1 MEQLSL
7 SIINLRT
14 NKETALAAQQIY
26 LNKSPFFQRSYEA
39 WDDKLRTRFV
49 ESIILNRAT
58 NPIWTVLNDTDESE
72 EVLDG
77 MHRITTALAFLNNEF
92 AINKTYLLTLDKEKY
107 GKRAFKDL
115 EADDRAKIRNYNFTF
130 NKLDSSYRTDLN
142 KLKDMYEILNRSS
155 RTLNDYEFNKVI
167 LGPFYDIIREHKDAF
182 LQSRFFDRIR
192 DSRGSVETDMIEM
205 LALADSLPK
214 CWSSINQLKEEW
226 IVENVGE
233 SFESVENYVEDHR
246 EELHHKLAFLCK
258 IISDFFQSKLF
269 CDNSKQFRN
278 EFLCYKFIVA
288 RCCYVVPN
296 YATFNR
302 ILPSIISEFR
312 QEVLIDD
319 IQTKLEC
326 TSRSG
331 VFQRR
336 LMERIDAILEKEV
349 NAEGSARR
357 FTKRAIDDK
366 LEEQGHACPL
376 CHLAI
381 GPADKYE
388 GDHIVPWTA
397 GGKTVAENL
406 QVVHR
411 RCHQLKSV

>member
-39 WDDKLRTRFV
+39 WDDKLRTRFI

-58 NPIWTVLNDTDESE
+58 NPIWTVLNDADESE
-72 EVLDG
+72 EILDG
-77 MHRITTALAFLNNEF
+77 MHRITTALSFLNNEF
-92 AINKTYLLTLDKEKY
+92 AINKSYLLTLDAEKY
-107 GKRAFKDL
+107 NKRTFKELD
-115 EADDRAKIRNYNFTF
+115 ADDRAKIRNYNFTF

-182 LQSRFFDRIR
+182 VQSSFFERTR
-192 DSRGSVETDMIEM
+192 DSRGNIETDIIEM
-205 LALADSLPK
+205 IALSDLLRNR
-214 CWSSINQLKEEW
+214 WHSINQIKDEW
-226 IVENVGE
+226 ITENMGDA
-233 SFESVENYVEDHR
+233 FESVSKYATENGDVLR
-246 EELHHKLAFLCK
+246 TKLSFMCK
-258 IISDFFQSKLF
+258 IIQELYQQKLF
-269 CDNSKQFRN
+269 SEDARTFRN
-278 EFLCYKFIVA
+278 AFLCYKFIIS
-288 RCCYVVPN
+288 RCCYCVPN
-296 YATFNR
+296 YAVFNR
-302 ILPSIISEFR
+302 ILPAIIREFN
-312 QEVLIDD
+312 QHVLVED
-319 IQTKLEC
+319 IQAQLEC

-336 LMERIDAILEKEV
+336 LIERIDAILEKEV
-349 NAEGSARR
+349 NAEGSVRR
-357 FTKRAIDDK
+357 FTKKTIDDK
-366 LEEQGHACPL
+366 LVEQSNICPL

-381 GPADKYE
+381 SATDKYE

-397 GGKTVAENL
+397 GGKTVADNL
-406 QVVHR
+406 QVVHK
-411 RCHQLKSV
+411 RCHQLKSA

>member
-39 WDDKLRTRFV
+39 WDDKLRTRFI

-58 NPIWTVLNDTDESE
+58 NPIWTVLNDADESE
-72 EVLDG
+72 EILDG
-77 MHRITTALAFLNNEF
+77 MHRITTALSFLNNEF
-92 AINKTYLLTLDKEKY
+92 AINKTHLLTLDAEKY
-107 GKRAFKDL
+107 NKRTFKELD
-115 EADDRAKIRNYNFTF
+115 ADDRAKIRNYNFTF

-167 LGPFYDIIREHKDAF
+167 LGPFYDIIGEHKDQF
-182 LQSRFFDRIR
+182 VQSGFFNKTR
-192 DSRGSVETDMIEM
+192 DSRGNIETEIIEII
-205 LALADSLPK
+205 ALSDSLPK

-226 IVENVGE
+226 IIENMGDT
-233 SFESVENYVEDHR
+233 FESVAKYVEDHR
-246 EELHHKLAFLCK
+246 DSMRDKLTFLCK
-258 IISDFFQSKLF
+258 IISEFFQNKFFS
-269 CDNSKQFRN
+269 DNSKKFRN
-278 EFLCYKFIVA
+278 ELVCYKFIIS
-288 RCCYVVPN
+288 RCCHLVPN
-296 YATFNR
+296 YAVFNR
-302 ILPSIISEFR
+302 ILPAIIREFN
-312 QEVLIDD
+312 QDVLIED
-319 IQTKLEC
+319 IQAKLEC

-336 LMERIDAILEKEV
+336 LIERIDAILEKEV
-349 NAEGSARR
+349 NAEGSVRR
-357 FTKRAIDDK
+357 FTKKAIDDK
-366 LEEQGHACPL
+366 LGEQSNICPL

-381 GPADKYE
+381 SATDKYE

-397 GGKTVAENL
+397 GGKTVADNL
-406 QVVHR
+406 QVVHK